1 MKGEYSVRGLC
12 ALLGVSASGFYRW
25 RHAGPS
31 ARQQQDKSLTL
42 MSVIACAIACM
53 SAAP

>member
-12 ALLGVSASGFYRW
+12 ALLGVSASGYYRW

-31 ARQQQDKSLTL
+31 ARQQQDKSLSAQIAVVHRAS
-42 MSVIACAIACM
+42 SV
-53 SAAP
+53 P